1 MSRHQGNARTDLVGR
16 GNMQI
21 EMEIGMNDCS
31 TYTLFTKTAAD
42 ERIIARGI
50 SAVDA
55 MVFIVEREPERRFS
69 VTSEAYRTFRRFDWS
84 LSIDQLSYGSPALHA
99 TVPVTADYEADES
112 SALALIAVQFLRI
125 AHHYWDGWVD
135 TDEDFEERRQDEID
149 HAASLQEAE
158 RIEREIAVKFVD
170 ALTLDGYETVSD
182 TIGNEVVLAN
192 SSDREVLLE
201 LFFDNR
207 GMTEY
212 TAVKSGAAGRFGIGL
227 GRVPLD
233 IVQSYCEA
241 IDKLLQP
248 IIAPYRQGRQ
258 TAAAAGDIIETPPA
272 DSIEAPGARP

>member
-1 MSRHQGNARTDLVGR
+1 MCCHHGNARTDLVGR

-21 EMEIGMNDCS
+21 EMEIGMNASS
-31 TYTLFTKTAAD
+31 TYTLYTKTAAD
-42 ERIIARGI
+42 VERIIARGV

-55 MVFIVEREPERRFS
+55 MVFIVECEPERRFS
-69 VTSEAYRTFRRFDWS
+69 VTSEAYRTFRCFS
-84 LSIDQLSYGSPALHA
+84 LSIDQLSYGSPAFHA
-99 TVPVTADYEADES
+99 TVPLTADYEADEA
-112 SALALIAVQFLRI
+112 SALELIAIQFLRI

-135 TDEDFEERRQDEID
+135 TDEDFEESLQDEIN

-170 ALTLDGYETVSD
+170 ALTLDGYETVTD
-182 TIGNEVVLAN
+182 TVGNEVLLTI

-212 TAVKSGAAGRFGIGL
+212 TAMKSGSAGRFGIGF

-241 IDKLLQP
+241 IDKLLRP

-258 TAAAAGDIIETPPA
+258 TTAAAGDIIETPPA